1 MNKLVPVLLAIS
13 LLFGCVPKE
22 KNTVSEIAENPAA
35 LTVKGEGK
43 WWMERQQTILSRL
56 SKNPELI
63 LIGNS
68 ILHSLDSEDR

>member
-1 MNKLVPVLLAIS
+1 MNKIVPVLLAIS

-22 KNTVSEIAENPAA
+22 QNTVSEIAENLATLA
-35 LTVKGEGK
+35 VKGKGK
-43 WWMERQQTILSRL
+43 WWMERHQTILSRL
-56 SKNPELI
+56 TKNPELI